1 MTINIADFGRNNLM
15 DVPGSLRRLADQ
27 MERNEEPMAEHVIVV
42 CETASSNATATARW
56 VIVSPSLIPTTRPSI
71 TCACAEN
78 DSASKSATLCT

>member
-42 CETASSNATATARW
+42 CETQDGELKR
-56 VIVSPSLIPTTRPSI
+56 LR
-71 TCACAEN
+71 
-78 DSASKSATLCT
+78 LRQGG